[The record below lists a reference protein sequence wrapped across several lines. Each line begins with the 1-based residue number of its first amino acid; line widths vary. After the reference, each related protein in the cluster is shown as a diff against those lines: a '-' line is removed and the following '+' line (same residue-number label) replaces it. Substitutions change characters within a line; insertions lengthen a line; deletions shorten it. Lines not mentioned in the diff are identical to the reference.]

1 MYHTLNQ
8 KNEAVIMKT
17 LSPWAIL
24 LIIVALFLVP
34 LLLAWFMYTG
44 ALDFDPQSTRN
55 YGILVEPQIAVSWT
69 GLKLENHSGD
79 QGRDEEEYSVA
90 TALNGHWVILYPL
103 RPTCDNDCIS
113 RVTLLRQVHRAAG
126 RNMDR
131 VRIALVAQGWMSAET
146 LANLSTVYPQFMLIS
161 DPDGFLNQALASAD
175 DAAGNGSD
183 RTTYLIDPL
192 GNLMMLYGAESDPND
207 LNKDLKL
214 LLKWSKLDQ

>member
-1 MYHTLNQ
+1 
-8 KNEAVIMKT
+8 MKT
-17 LSPWAIL
+17 LSPWATL

-79 QGRDEEEYSVA
+79 QGRDEEENSVA
-90 TALNGHWVILYPL
+90 TALNGHWVILYPV
-103 RPTCDNDCIS
+103 RPSCDNDCIS

-131 VRIALVAQGWMSAET
+131 VRIALVAQGKMSGET
-146 LANLSTVYPQFMLIS
+146 MAKLSAVYPLFTLIS
-161 DPDGFLNQALASAD
+161 DPGGILGNAMASAD
-175 DAAGNGSD
+175 AAAGNHGD
-183 RTTYLIDPL
+183 RATYLIDPL
-192 GNLMMLYGAESDPND
+192 GNLMMFYSAETDPND

-214 LLKWSKLDQ
+214 LLKWSKLDK

>member
-17 LSPWAIL
+17 LSPWVTLL
-24 LIIVALFLVP
+24 LIFALFLVP

-44 ALDFDPQSTRN
+44 AFDFHPQSTRN
-55 YGILVEPQIAVSWT
+55 YGILVEPQIAVTWT
-69 GLKLENHSGD
+69 GLELENHSGD
-79 QGRDEEEYSVA
+79 QGRDENEYSVA
-90 TALNGHWVILYPL
+90 TALKGHWVILYPV
-103 RPTCDNDCIS
+103 RPSCDNDCIS

-131 VRIALVAQGWMSAET
+131 VRIALVAQGWMDGETMAKLSA
-146 LANLSTVYPQFMLIS
+146 VYPHFMLIS
-161 DPDGFLNQALASAD
+161 DPDGFLSNAMASAD
-175 DAAGNGSD
+175 AAAGNHGDSA
-183 RTTYLIDPL
+183 TYLIDPL

-214 LLKWSKLDQ
+214 LLKWSKLDK